1 MGIVY
6 TSLMDL
12 GQIDIM
18 GESWIL
24 CRFGPEIRLWRALM
38 DLIVLKVFNGK
49 GMFGIFIRSLKVL

>member
-1 MGIVY
+1 MN
-6 TSLMDL
+6 L

-24 CRFGPEIRLWRALM
+24 CRFGPEIRFWRGLM
-38 DLIVLKVFNGK
+38 DLLVLKVINGK